1 MVVPGVR
8 VGVRLGEGTLA
19 EVFRGTQRS
28 LSRSVAVKV
37 LKPSITPSSQLGK
50 RFLREANLLSKISHQ
65 NVPHVYDAGECDSRP
80 FIVMELIEGPSL
92 RKVMDAQGALA
103 VDTAVAIAHEIASAL
118 AHVHALGFVHR
129 DVKPAN
135 ILLSRR
141 GDVKLT
147 DFGIARDTNEPH
159 DGLGVVGTPSY
170 MSPEQVLGDRVDFR
184 SDLFSLG
191 ILLYEMLTARR
202 PFEEEAGRTVMQK
215 IRLDRYPAPS
225 SLRPGVST
233 VIERILARCL
243 EKNPTHR
250 YESAD
255 SVARDLGDYLASR
268 GAPSTRALVLERLLA
283 LKEVTHAEVRAALGP
298 SGVKDPSGA
307 SANQP
312 LVRAQRALWLG
323 QTASAAALVGL
334 IAYTELTRERT
345 GDAGRTATGPRPPG
359 TADTGRLRVVA
370 RPWANVS
377 IDGVAVDTA
386 PTNESYRLLPGLHY
400 VRFVHPS
407 FGTVDR
413 VVRVER
419 GATVW
424 LEVSLGANS
433 GANPE
438 GAPR

>member
-1 MVVPGVR
+1 
-8 VGVRLGEGTLA
+8 
-19 EVFRGTQRS
+19 
-28 LSRSVAVKV
+28 
-37 LKPSITPSSQLGK
+37 
-50 RFLREANLLSKISHQ
+50 
-65 NVPHVYDAGECDSRP
+65 
-80 FIVMELIEGPSL
+80 
-92 RKVMDAQGALA
+92 
-103 VDTAVAIAHEIASAL
+103 
-118 AHVHALGFVHR
+118 
-129 DVKPAN
+129 
-135 ILLSRR
+135 
-141 GDVKLT
+141 
-147 DFGIARDTNEPH
+147 
-159 DGLGVVGTPSY
+159 
-170 MSPEQVLGDRVDFR
+170 MSPEQVLGDRLDFR
-184 SDLFSLG
+184 SDLFSFG
-191 ILLYEMLTARR
+191 IVLYEMLTARR
-202 PFEEEAGRTVMQK
+202 PFEEDPARTVMQK
-215 IRLDRYPAPS
+215 IRLDRYVPARRV
-225 SLRPGVST
+225 LRRDVPPVL
-233 VIERILARCL
+233 ERLLARCL
-243 EKNPTHR
+243 EKNPAHR

-283 LKEVTHAEVRAALGP
+283 LKEVTNAEVRAALGP
-298 SGVKDPSGA
+298 SGIKDPAGV

-312 LVRAQRALWLG
+312 LVRAQRALWIG

-345 GDAGRTATGPRPPG
+345 GDAGRTATGPRAPG

-424 LEVSLGANS
+424 LEVSLGAN
-433 GANPE
+433 PE
-438 GAPR
+438 GASR